1 MAGCVNK
8 NVSVPATVAFLA
20 GLCCVAAVSA
30 QGIPDPTRP
39 PAALSSPAE
48 PGAPLAPVLHSIKIT
63 PNEKTAIIGGET
75 VKLGGRYGDARVVKI
90 TDSEVVLRSAA
101 GTETLRLYPD
111 VEVKPVVVTPPAA
124 KKPVIRKS
132 APAPTSQGKSG

>member
-1 MAGCVNK
+1 MAGCVKNK
-8 NVSVPATVAFLA
+8 FTVQAAGVLLS
-20 GLCCVAAVSA
+20 GLCCAAAAWA

-39 PAALSSPAE
+39 PAALSSPTE

-111 VEVKPVVVTPPAA
+111 VEVKPVVVTPPAV